1 MWYNG
6 AKKTTKERKIK
17 LRPFSYHVHTQF
29 CDGKNTA
36 EEMVLAAIRAGFDSL
51 GFSSHG
57 HVAKV
62 PNTNADHLAMA
73 DGDTLYTDRTKTKV
87 KLYGYSPKS
96 PVLYGMKEESIEL
109 YRAEVLR
116 LAEAYKDKMNIF
128 LGIEQDSFARLEHIP
143 KGARYVIGSVHY
155 VEKNG
160 SYISV
165 DYSADVLS
173 RGVGD
178 LFGGDYLAYA
188 EAYYKEVERV
198 YDKTLC
204 DIVGHID
211 LLTKFNE
218 KAPLIDESHPRYRNA
233 ALSAAEALARRGL
246 IFEINTGAIS
256 RGLRTTPYPT
266 EEILRVIRE
275 SGGRITYSSDC
286 HKAEFIDC
294 AFEDA
299 VALAKKCGFKGFMKL
314 SDKGFYEEEF

>member
-1 MWYNG
+1 M
-6 AKKTTKERKIK
+6 
-17 LRPFSYHVHTQF
+17 RPFSYHVHSQF

-36 EEMVLAAIRAGFDSL
+36 EEMVLSAIANGFDSI

-57 HVAKV
+57 HVAD
-62 PNTNADHLAMA
+62 PSASSDDMSLRF
-73 DGDTLYTDRTKTKV
+73 DGTTLYTDKSKQKV
-87 KLYGYSPKS
+87 RLYGFSAKGS
-96 PVLYGMKEESIEL
+96 TELFGMKKESVEL

-116 LAEAYKDKMNIF
+116 LADAYQDKIKIF
-128 LGIEQDSFARLEHIP
+128 LGIEQDSFARTGHIP
-143 KGARYVIGSVHY
+143 NGARYVIGSVHY

-165 DYSADVLS
+165 DYSTDILKE
-173 RGVGD
+173 GVSA

-188 EAYYKEVERV
+188 EAYYKEVESV
-198 YDKTLC
+198 YDKTHC

-218 KAPLIDESHPRYRNA
+218 KECLIDEAHPRYINA
-233 ALSAAEALARRGL
+233 ALSATESLARRGL

-275 SGGRITYSSDC
+275 AGGKVTYSSDC
-286 HKAEFIDC
+286 HRADNIAC
-294 AFEDA
+294 GFEDA
-299 VALAKKCGFKGFMKL
+299 ISLAKRCGFKSFMKL
-314 SDKGFYEEEF
+314 SEKGFYEEEL